1 MNCYDCELYGP
12 CNGGRGCASQ
22 HYCDLNPRQFDWQD
36 RIVMYAGCVAGGIWI
51 GWIVEGLLR

>member
-22 HYCDLNPRQFDWQD
+22 HYCDLNQRPIDWAD
-36 RIVMYAGCVAGGIWI
+36 RIVMTGAAITGAIWLI
-51 GWIVEGLLR
+51 WIVEGLLR